1 MMCYYLN
8 VHFQGQGVNNHYP
21 ATRNHTV
28 TLHACPIL
36 DNQVSTVVRFF
47 LRDSVLCVAAI
58 LKRHSVKTGQ
68 VLVQSV
74 ATCLFLCMDSCG
86 LLYGSVRC
94 FAVP

>member
-1 MMCYYLN
+1 M
-8 VHFQGQGVNNHYP
+8 
-21 ATRNHTV
+21 RNHAV

-36 DNQVSTVVRFF
+36 GCGVLDNQVSIVVRFF
-47 LRDSVLCVAAI
+47 LRDSVLCVTAI

-74 ATCLFLCMDSCG
+74 ATCMFLCMDSCG